1 MTLKVLRKR
10 NVKKPI
16 TNYGKLLAEIQYF
29 ESIGNEL
36 MVDKLTELLDKA
48 REKDREK
55 SKSEKCPPDQ
65 EL

>member
-1 MTLKVLRKR
+1 MTSRTQM
-10 NVKKPI
+10 KKPI

-36 MVDKLTELLDKA
+36 MVDKLSELLDKA

-55 SKSEKCPPDQ
+55 SKSDNREPDQ